1 MVTKNRGLGA
11 ELRNVDNVD
20 LDDYADL
27 VFVTLAIN
35 LGPDAFKSLKDSTNE
50 QQSLFYKSLEGIVS
64 NNESERLKGFSI
76 VDYNA
81 VSMSTTKSNFTWT
94 DSHAKDSYV
103 VQCEKKQMQEI
114 HRMIRGKQIP
124 ISTES
129 YNAWMESLAVGVN
142 VEQKDKLKSL
152 FEKSQIASNPALYT
166 NIILNRGPDGKVDF
180 ELFSK
185 GLKVVEN
192 NTMEVVAL
200 TNSQLFANDNVLPS
214 KNLKKK
220 MTKVLSNKFAIDPE
234 QMSRWWDILKE
245 KVNTQEW
252 RGELKDSLK
261 NVEKSS
267 YSRVLL
273 SVLMMFTVILS
284 QGSQA
289 LGSLT
294 KSAALCFGFGI
305 ILRMISAARP
315 AELQAPR
322 QDEYDRSKAVSN
334 FGKDP
339 QKERLKNFYNEMKA
353 MDFDLKDILPDAQDS
368 DSSISCMQDIVDND
382 PAMFRVLDTF
392 YQTYCAMTDCQTS
405 INDYLTE
412 NNELVDLVR
421 IELPERNA
429 APSHVEKQQ
438 QRSMT
443 TSDLGKSLSY
453 KSNLQQLKI
462 FHKSLKDDF
471 LFVKNNSS
479 QISKFNDF

>member
-11 ELRNVDNVD
+11 GLRNVDNVD

-64 NNESERLKGFSI
+64 NNKSERLKGFSI

-81 VSMSTTKSNFTWT
+81 VSMSTTKSNYTWT

-114 HRMIRGKQIP
+114 QRMIRGKQIP

-192 NTMEVVAL
+192 NTMEVLTL
-200 TNSQLFANDNVLPS
+200 TNSQLLANDNVLPS

-220 MTKVLSNKFAIDPE
+220 
-234 QMSRWWDILKE
+234 
-245 KVNTQEW
+245 
-252 RGELKDSLK
+252 
-261 NVEKSS
+261 
-267 YSRVLL
+267 
-273 SVLMMFTVILS
+273 
-284 QGSQA
+284 
-289 LGSLT
+289 
-294 KSAALCFGFGI
+294 
-305 ILRMISAARP
+305 
-315 AELQAPR
+315 
-322 QDEYDRSKAVSN
+322 
-334 FGKDP
+334 
-339 QKERLKNFYNEMKA
+339 
-353 MDFDLKDILPDAQDS
+353 
-368 DSSISCMQDIVDND
+368 
-382 PAMFRVLDTF
+382 
-392 YQTYCAMTDCQTS
+392 
-405 INDYLTE
+405 
-412 NNELVDLVR
+412 
-421 IELPERNA
+421 
-429 APSHVEKQQ
+429 
-438 QRSMT
+438 
-443 TSDLGKSLSY
+443 
-453 KSNLQQLKI
+453 
-462 FHKSLKDDF
+462 
-471 LFVKNNSS
+471 
-479 QISKFNDF
+479 